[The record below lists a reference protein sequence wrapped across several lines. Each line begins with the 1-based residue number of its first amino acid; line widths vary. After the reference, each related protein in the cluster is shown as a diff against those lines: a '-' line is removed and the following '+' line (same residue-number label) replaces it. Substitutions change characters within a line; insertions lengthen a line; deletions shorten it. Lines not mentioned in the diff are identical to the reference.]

1 MKKGI
6 ICLIAGIVIGIAL
19 AVGAMFIVR
28 NINGGKADEGTMT
41 RGTGDAVEYTDAG
54 AARETRPVWN
64 ESNQAAQ
71 QSSLQNGQTPAD
83 AEVYAA
89 WRTQNAGDRHTTA
102 PGNKAETQDTSVNA
116 AEQST
121 QQILKQQQNV
131 TRSASGRLHVSGTVL
146 SDESG
151 NTVQLR
157 GVSTHGLAWFPEYV
171 NKEAFRT
178 LRDDWNANVVRLAL
192 YTEEYG
198 GYCSGGDRAK
208 LKQTVAD
215 GVEYATELG
224 MYVIIDWHILSDNNP
239 NNHKSD
245 AIEFFSEMSARYAG
259 YTNVIYEICNEPHY
273 VNWNNDIKPYAQD
286 VISAIRAN
294 DKNAVIIV
302 GTNTWSQ
309 DVDDVIGNRIDDD
322 NVMYALHFY
331 AATHK
336 DYIRDKLK
344 KAIDNGIPVFVSE
357 SSICDASGNGGIDY
371 DSGNTWLRL
380 MNDNNVSFVAWS
392 LCNKNETSALIRPEC
407 SKKSGWTT
415 DELSDAGRWYREAVR
430 GER

>member
-19 AVGAMFIVR
+19 AVGAMLFIR
-28 NINGGKADEGTMT
+28 NINGRKTDKGTMGTMT
-41 RGTGDAVEYTDAG
+41 RGTGDAVEYTDA
-54 AARETRPVWN
+54 
-64 ESNQAAQ
+64 
-71 QSSLQNGQTPAD
+71 
-83 AEVYAA
+83 EVYAA
-89 WRTQNAGDRHTTA
+89 WRTQNAGDHHATA
-102 PGNKAETQDTSVNA
+102 PDNKAETQGTLASESA
-116 AEQST
+116 QST
-121 QQILKQQQNV
+121 QQILKQQQNG
-131 TRSASGRLHVSGTVL
+131 SKNASGRLRVSGTVL

-198 GYCSGGDRAK
+198 GYCSGGDRTK

-239 NNHKSD
+239 NSHKAD
-245 AIEFFSEMSARYAG
+245 AIEFFSEMSARYSG

-273 VNWNNDIKPYAQD
+273 VNWNNDIKPYAQA
-286 VISAIRAN
+286 VIGAIRAN

-371 DSGNTWLRL
+371 DSANTWLRL

-392 LCNKNETSALIRPEC
+392 LCNKNETSALIRPDC
-407 SKKSGWTT
+407 SKKSGWTA

-430 GER
+430 GGH

>member
-19 AVGAMFIVR
+19 AVGAMLFIR
-28 NINGGKADEGTMT
+28 NINGRKADEGTMGTMT
-41 RGTGDAVEYTDAG
+41 RGTGDAVEYT
-54 AARETRPVWN
+54 
-64 ESNQAAQ
+64 
-71 QSSLQNGQTPAD
+71 D

-89 WRTQNAGDRHTTA
+89 WRTQNAGDRHATA
-102 PGNKAETQDTSVNA
+102 PDNKAETQGTLASESA
-116 AEQST
+116 QST
-121 QQILKQQQNV
+121 QQILKQQQNG
-131 TRSASGRLHVSGTVL
+131 SKNASGRLHVSGTVL

-198 GYCSGGDRAK
+198 GYCSGGDRTK
-208 LKQTVAD
+208 LNQTVAD

-239 NNHKSD
+239 NSHKAD
-245 AIEFFSEMSARYAG
+245 AIEFFSDMSARYSG

-273 VNWNNDIKPYAQD
+273 VNWINDIKPYAQA
-286 VISAIRAN
+286 VIGAIRAN

-371 DSGNTWLRL
+371 DSANTWLRL

-392 LCNKNETSALIRPEC
+392 LCNKNETSALIRPDC
-407 SKKSGWTT
+407 SKKSGWTA

-430 GER
+430 GGH

>member
-19 AVGAMFIVR
+19 AVGAMLFIR
-28 NINGGKADEGTMT
+28 NINGRKTDKGTMGTMT
-41 RGTGDAVEYTDAG
+41 RGTGDAVECT
-54 AARETRPVWN
+54 
-64 ESNQAAQ
+64 
-71 QSSLQNGQTPAD
+71 D
-83 AEVYAA
+83 AEVYEA
-89 WRTQNAGDRHTTA
+89 WRTQNAGDRHATA
-102 PGNKAETQDTSVNA
+102 PDNKAETQGTLAGESAQPTQQSVQ
-116 AEQST
+116 QST
-121 QQILKQQQNV
+121 QQILKQQQNGLKN
-131 TRSASGRLHVSGTVL
+131 ASGRLHVSGTVL

-198 GYCSGGDRAK
+198 GYCSGGDRTK

-239 NNHKSD
+239 NSHKAD
-245 AIEFFSEMSARYAG
+245 AIEFFSEMSARYSG

-273 VNWNNDIKPYAQD
+273 VNWNNDIKPYAQA
-286 VISAIRAN
+286 VIGAIRAN

-371 DSGNTWLRL
+371 DSANTWLQL

-392 LCNKNETSALIRPEC
+392 LCNKNETSALIRPDC
-407 SKKSGWTT
+407 SKKSGWTA

-430 GER
+430 GGH